1 MKQTTIQLELFQ
13 FLKEL
18 AANNNREWFTAHK
31 PRFQELDKGVK
42 AFGKALEEEMLKHDM
57 VEPVKIYRIY
67 RDVRFSK
74 NKLPYKTNRGAGLTR
89 ATALRRGGYFFNI
102 EPGNSFVAGGFWG
115 PNKEDLKRIRVEIA
129 ADAQSLRDVL
139 AQPVFKDTFGN
150 LAGQQL
156 KTAPRDYPK
165 DHPDIDLLRYK
176 QFILIKNFSDKEVL
190 AKDFLQKLNQCF
202 KNMRPFLDYMS
213 DVLTTDENGIPL
225 ER

>member
-1 MKQTTIQLELFQ
+1 MKQTTIQPELFQ
-13 FLKEL
+13 FLNEL
-18 AANNNREWFTAHK
+18 AANNNREWFAEHK
-31 PRFQELDKGVK
+31 PRFQELDKGMK
-42 AFGKALEEEMLKHDM
+42 AFGKALEEEMLKHDV
-57 VEPVKIYRIY
+57 VEPVKVYRIY

-74 NKLPYKTNRGAGLTR
+74 NKLPYKTNRGAGFTR

-129 ADAQSLRDVL
+129 ADAQSLRDII
-139 AQPVFKDTFGN
+139 AQPIFKDTFGN

-190 AKDFLQKLNQCF
+190 SKDFLQNLNQCF
-202 KNMRPFLDYMS
+202 QNMRPFLDYMS
-213 DVLTTDENGIPL
+213 DVLTTDENGISL
-225 ER
+225 IQ